1 MAAERSGVRLGDLLT
16 GAGLLQASDLREAML
31 ISKQQGLPVGRGLI
45 MSGYLTEQ
53 HLQAAV
59 QAQSLLKDGLIEFE
73 MVIKAL
79 TLVGADDITLEEA
92 FKRLKWNKKTDAIT
106 NKLGELLL

>member
-1 MAAERSGVRLGDLLT
+1 MTTDGVRLGDLLT

-31 ISKQQGLPVGRGLI
+31 ISKQQGLPVGRVLI

-59 QAQSLLKDGLIEFE
+59 QAQSLL
-73 MVIKAL
+73 
-79 TLVGADDITLEEA
+79 
-92 FKRLKWNKKTDAIT
+92 
-106 NKLGELLL
+106 